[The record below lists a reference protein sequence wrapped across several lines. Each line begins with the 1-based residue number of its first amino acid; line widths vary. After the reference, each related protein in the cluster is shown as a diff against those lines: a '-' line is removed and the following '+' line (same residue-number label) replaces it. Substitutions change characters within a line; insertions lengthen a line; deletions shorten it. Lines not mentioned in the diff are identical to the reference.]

1 MSQEIFLSIENKSD
15 KMIST
20 VTIKEKTSGK
30 TDTLHK
36 IKPGQSIKMYFSL
49 DSYFK
54 NAEFDIIELEFVEI
68 Y

>member
-1 MSQEIFLSIENKSD
+1 
-15 KMIST
+15 MIST